1 MSLIGATY
9 PATAP
14 PPLDAAPTT
23 TVWSTP
29 ARTESGLA
37 RVREATAGELENW
50 DDLIARFWNHR
61 VTHRR
66 SWIESL
72 AGSGCGEPLYL
83 VWEKSGDVVG
93 CMPGLLAR
101 VGLWRGFGSPLPG
114 WQTVSLGPVWDRRR
128 VSARELVGLLVP
140 YLQLVH
146 RVSYIELMTSD
157 LAPALMRALG
167 FRGEPAPTFRAPLYP
182 DDEKRTFRGLKDSAR
197 RNVRRAERLGLVVR
211 TEEDEAFVDEH
222 YDQLREVYLRGGNAV
237 PFSRRRVH
245 QCFVHMKQ
253 ARRLIAV
260 SVLMPDGTCI
270 ATGTFFI
277 DDRELHLWMWAHRT
291 RYRWYRP
298 TELMTWTVMQRA
310 LQAGCVT
317 FDLNGEG
324 VFKEK
329 FGAVPDSTKHRW
341 VLSNPTWLTSLRFW
355 AERGYRVQQAIRG
368 HVARLVGTATHGLA
382 ELGSEHRHD
391 DR

>member
-9 PATAP
+9 PGPAP
-14 PPLDAAPTT
+14 PAAALTRTT
-23 TVWSTP
+23 TPVWPTP

-37 RVREATAGELENW
+37 RIREASPRELDAW
-50 DDLIARFWNHR
+50 DSLIARFWNHR

-66 SWIESL
+66 CWIDSL
-72 AGSGCGEPLYL
+72 ADSGCGEPLYL
-83 VWEKSGDVVG
+83 VWEKNGEVVG

-128 VSARELVGLLVP
+128 VSARELIGLLVP

-157 LAPALMRALG
+157 LAPGLMRALG

-182 DDEKRTFRGLKDSAR
+182 TDEKRTFHGLKDSAR

-211 TEEDEAFVDEH
+211 TEDDESFVDEH

-245 QCFVHMKQ
+245 QCFRHLKQ
-253 ARRLIAV
+253 AGRLVAV
-260 SVLMPDGTCI
+260 SVRMPDGTCI

-291 RYRWYRP
+291 GYRWYRP

-310 LQAGCVT
+310 LRAGCVT

-329 FGAVPDSTKHRW
+329 FGAVLDRTKYRW
-341 VLSNPTWLTSLRFW
+341 VLSNPAWLTSLRFW
-355 AERGYRVQQAIRG
+355 AERGYRVQQTIRG
-368 HVARLVGTATHGLA
+368 HMARLVELA
-382 ELGSEHRHD
+382 FP
-391 DR
+391 

>member
-1 MSLIGATY
+1 
-9 PATAP
+9 
-14 PPLDAAPTT
+14 
-23 TVWSTP
+23 
-29 ARTESGLA
+29 
-37 RVREATAGELENW
+37 
-50 DDLIARFWNHR
+50 
-61 VTHRR
+61 
-66 SWIESL
+66 
-72 AGSGCGEPLYL
+72 
-83 VWEKSGDVVG
+83 
-93 CMPGLLAR
+93 
-101 VGLWRGFGSPLPG
+101 
-114 WQTVSLGPVWDRRR
+114 
-128 VSARELVGLLVP
+128 
-140 YLQLVH
+140 
-146 RVSYIELMTSD
+146 
-157 LAPALMRALG
+157 
-167 FRGEPAPTFRAPLYP
+167 
-182 DDEKRTFRGLKDSAR
+182 
-197 RNVRRAERLGLVVR
+197 
-211 TEEDEAFVDEH
+211 
-222 YDQLREVYLRGGNAV
+222 
-237 PFSRRRVH
+237 
-245 QCFVHMKQ
+245 MKQ

-324 VFKEK
+324 LFKEK

-382 ELGSEHRHD
+382 ELGSQHRHD

>member
-1 MSLIGATY
+1 MSLTS
-9 PATAP
+9 PAYQTTAP
-14 PPLDAAPTT
+14 PPVGGAA
-23 TVWSTP
+23 TVWPTP

-37 RVREATAGELENW
+37 RLREATPHERDDW
-50 DDLIARFWNHR
+50 DALIARFWNHR
-61 VTHRR
+61 VTQRR

-83 VWEKSGDVVG
+83 VWEKSGEVVG
-93 CMPGLLAR
+93 CMPGLLSR
-101 VGLWRGFGSPLPG
+101 VGVWRGFGSPLPG

-128 VSARELVGLLVP
+128 VSARELLAVLVP

-146 RVSYIELMTSD
+146 GVSYIELMTSD

-211 TEEDEAFVDEH
+211 SEEDESFVDEH

-245 QCFVHMKQ
+245 QCFVHMKR
-253 ARRLIAV
+253 AGRLDAV
-260 SVLMPDGTCI
+260 SVRMPDGTCI
-270 ATGTFFI
+270 ATGTFFV
-277 DDRELHLWMWAHRT
+277 DPPELHLWMWAHRT

-324 VFKEK
+324 AFKEK
-329 FGAVPDSTKHRW
+329 FGAVPDVTKHRW
-341 VLSNPTWLTSLRFW
+341 VLSNPPWLTSLRFW

-368 HVARLVGTATHGLA
+368 HLARFVG
-382 ELGSEHRHD
+382 LGS
-391 DR
+391 

>member
-9 PATAP
+9 PVTAP
-14 PPLDAAPTT
+14 PPVDAAPTT

-29 ARTESGLA
+29 GRKESGLA
-37 RVREATAGELENW
+37 RVREATAGELEAW
-50 DDLIARFWNHR
+50 DTLIARFWNHR

-72 AGSGCGEPLYL
+72 AGSGCGQPLYL
-83 VWEKSGDVVG
+83 VWEKRGEVVG

-128 VSARELVGLLVP
+128 VSARELLALVVP

-167 FRGEPAPTFRAPLYP
+167 FRGEPAPTFRAALYP
-182 DDEKRTFRGLKDSAR
+182 DDEQRTFRGLKDSAR
-197 RNVRRAERLGLVVR
+197 RNVRRAERLGLLVR
-211 TEEDEAFVDEH
+211 TEEDESFVDEH

-245 QCFVHMKQ
+245 QCFRHMQQ
-253 ARRLIAV
+253 AGRLVAV
-260 SVLMPDGTCI
+260 SVRMPDGTCI
-270 ATGTFFI
+270 ATGTFFV
-277 DDRELHLWMWAHRT
+277 DPPELHLWMWAHRT

-310 LQAGCVT
+310 LRAGCVS

-329 FGAVPDSTKHRW
+329 FGAVPDLTKHRW
-341 VLSNPTWLTSLRFW
+341 VLSNPPWLTSLRFW
-355 AERGYRVQQAIRG
+355 AERGYRLQQAIRG
-368 HVARLVGTATHGLA
+368 HVARLVGAATHGRA
-382 ELGSEHRHD
+382 ELGS
-391 DR
+391 

>member
-1 MSLIGATY
+1 MSLIGSTHA
-9 PATAP
+9 ATAAP
-14 PPLDAAPTT
+14 PVDAAPST

-29 ARTESGLA
+29 ARTESGVA
-37 RVREATAGELENW
+37 RVREATAGELEAW
-50 DDLIARFWNHR
+50 DTLVARFWNHR

-72 AGSGCGEPLYL
+72 VGSGCGEPLYL
-83 VWEKSGDVVG
+83 VWEKHGEVVG

-128 VSARELVGLLVP
+128 VSARELLSLLMP

-157 LAPALMRALG
+157 VAPALMRALG
-167 FRGEPAPTFRAPLYP
+167 FRGEPAPTFRAALYP
-182 DDEKRTFRGLKDSAR
+182 DDEQRTFRGLKDSAR
-197 RNVRRAERLGLVVR
+197 RNVRRAERLGLFVR
-211 TEEDEAFVDEH
+211 TEDDESFVDEH

-237 PFSRRRVH
+237 PFSRRRVQ
-245 QCFVHMKQ
+245 QCFRHLKQ
-253 ARRLIAV
+253 AGRLVAV
-260 SVLMPDGTCI
+260 SVRMPDGTCI

-277 DDRELHLWMWAHRT
+277 DGRELHLWMWAHRT

-310 LQAGCVT
+310 LRAGCVT

-329 FGAVPDSTKHRW
+329 FGAVPDLTKHRW
-341 VLSNPTWLTSLRFW
+341 VLSNPPWLTSLRFW

-368 HVARLVGTATHGLA
+368 QVARLVGAATHGLA
-382 ELGSEHRHD
+382 ELGSEHR
-391 DR
+391 

>member
-1 MSLIGATY
+1 MSLIGAMY

-14 PPLDAAPTT
+14 PPVDAAPTT
-23 TVWSTP
+23 TVWSP
-29 ARTESGLA
+29 PGRTESGLA
-37 RVREATAGELENW
+37 RVREATAGELEAW
-50 DDLIARFWNHR
+50 DTLIARFWNHR

-72 AGSGCGEPLYL
+72 AGSGCGQPLYL
-83 VWEKSGDVVG
+83 VWEKRGEVVG

-128 VSARELVGLLVP
+128 VSARELLALLVP
-140 YLQLVH
+140 YLQLLH

-167 FRGEPAPTFRAPLYP
+167 FRGEPAPTFCAPLYP
-182 DDEKRTFRGLKDSAR
+182 DDEKRTFRGLKDRAR
-197 RNVRRAERLGLVVR
+197 
-211 TEEDEAFVDEH
+211 
-222 YDQLREVYLRGGNAV
+222 
-237 PFSRRRVH
+237 
-245 QCFVHMKQ
+245 
-253 ARRLIAV
+253 
-260 SVLMPDGTCI
+260 
-270 ATGTFFI
+270 
-277 DDRELHLWMWAHRT
+277 RT

-310 LQAGCVT
+310 LQAGYLT

-324 VFKEK
+324 AFKEK
-329 FGAVPDSTKHRW
+329 FGAVPDATKHRW
-341 VLSNPTWLTSLRFW
+341 VLSDPPWLTSLRFW

-368 HVARLVGTATHGLA
+368 HLARFVG
-382 ELGSEHRHD
+382 LGS
-391 DR
+391 

>member
-1 MSLIGATY
+1 MSPAY
-9 PATAP
+9 QATAP
-14 PPLDAAPTT
+14 PPVGATP

-37 RVREATAGELENW
+37 RLREATAGELKNW

-61 VTHRR
+61 VTQRR

-83 VWEKSGDVVG
+83 VWEKSGEVVG
-93 CMPGLLAR
+93 CMPGLLSR
-101 VGLWRGFGSPLPG
+101 VGVWRAFGSPLPG

-128 VSARELVGLLVP
+128 VSARELLAVLVP

-146 RVSYIELMTSD
+146 GVSYIELMTSD

-211 TEEDEAFVDEH
+211 SEEDESFVDEH

-245 QCFVHMKQ
+245 QCFVHMKR
-253 ARRLIAV
+253 AGRLDAV
-260 SVLMPDGTCI
+260 SVRMPDGTCI
-270 ATGTFFI
+270 ATGTFFV
-277 DDRELHLWMWAHRT
+277 DPPELHLWMWAHRT

-324 VFKEK
+324 AFKEK
-329 FGAVPDSTKHRW
+329 FGAVPDATKHRW
-341 VLSNPTWLTSLRFW
+341 VLSNPPWLTSLRFW

-368 HVARLVGTATHGLA
+368 HLARFVG
-382 ELGSEHRHD
+382 LGS
-391 DR
+391 

>member
-128 VSARELVGLLVP
+128 VSARELVSLLVP

-146 RVSYIELMTSD
+146 RVSYIELMTPD
-157 LAPALMRALG
+157 VAPELMRALG
-167 FRGEPAPTFRAPLYP
+167 FRGEPAPTYRAPLYP

-211 TEEDEAFVDEH
+211 TEEDESFVDEH

-237 PFSRRRVH
+237 PFSRTRVR
-245 QCFVHMKQ
+245 QCFRHMQQ
-253 ARRLIAV
+253 AGRLIAV
-260 SVLMPDGTCI
+260 SVRMPDGTCV

-277 DDRELHLWMWAHRT
+277 DHPELHRWMWAHST

-298 TELMTWTVMQRA
+298 TEMMTWTVMQRVLPA
-310 LQAGCVT
+310 RRADCGLT
-317 FDLNGEG
+317 GE
-324 VFKEK
+324 V
-329 FGAVPDSTKHRW
+329 
-341 VLSNPTWLTSLRFW
+341 VL
-355 AERGYRVQQAIRG
+355 Y
-368 HVARLVGTATHGLA
+368 
-382 ELGSEHRHD
+382 SEY
-391 DR
+391 

>member
-14 PPLDAAPTT
+14 PSAAPTPTT
-23 TVWSTP
+23 TVWATP

-37 RVREATAGELENW
+37 RVREATAGELETW
-50 DDLIARFWNHR
+50 DALIARFWNHR

-72 AGSGCGEPLYL
+72 ADSGCGRPLYL
-83 VWEKSGDVVG
+83 VWEKNGAVVG

-101 VGLWRGFGSPLPG
+101 LALWRGFGSPLPG

-128 VSARELVGLLVP
+128 VSARELLGLLVP

-146 RVSYIELMTSD
+146 RVNYIELMTSD
-157 LAPALMRALG
+157 VAPALMRALG

-182 DDEKRTFRGLKDSAR
+182 DDEQRTFRGLKDSAR

-211 TEEDEAFVDEH
+211 TEDDESFVDEH

-237 PFSRRRVH
+237 PFSRRRVQ
-245 QCFVHMKQ
+245 QCFRHMKQ
-253 ARRLIAV
+253 AGRLVAV
-260 SVLMPDGTCI
+260 SVRLPDGTCI

-310 LQAGCVT
+310 LRAGCVS

-324 VFKEK
+324 TFKEK
-329 FGAVPDSTKHRW
+329 FGAVPDLRKHRW
-341 VLSNPTWLTSLRFW
+341 VLSNPPWLTSLRFW
-355 AERGYRVQQAIRG
+355 AERGYRLQQAIRG
-368 HVARLVGTATHGLA
+368 RVARLVGAAIQWPRGA
-382 ELGSEHRHD
+382 RELESR
-391 DR
+391 